1 MYGYENNRLL
11 FTQAVA
17 ILKDTRGN
25 KVHFFSWTLVQPRI
39 FLLILLQYGTKIS
52 RILRETRRFSKKLKS
67 SEILDVTRLF
77 GYYRTRRYTVENEFF
92 WTPKRNA
99 PGSNPGKRAKKCRKY
114 WLFGTFSFIWS
125 QKTASKFFTLIITKQ
140 ERTYSISHL
149 NSC

>member
-92 WTPKRNA
+92 WTPKRKVGDSSSFWRARNNA
-99 PGSNPGKRAKKCRKY
+99 ESLDFTRFSAFLIFCSFRAVCE
-114 WLFGTFSFIWS
+114 L
-125 QKTASKFFTLIITKQ
+125 LIHSPWFQ
-140 ERTYSISHL
+140 RL
-149 NSC
+149 NLSPFW